1 MNKRKIIIG
10 LISTCCILFLVLGY
24 QKHQTKRQMIE
35 IATRA
40 NQKTPLTGQ
49 FVKTINGIVLNT
61 SFKSNIGGE
70 FQSKPLRYDC
80 HFDSAIGKDKQ
91 SGNVYI
97 EGNQRYLNLGHKWT
111 KAKMVNMSPNDYKRP
126 LQILNNKDFKPS
138 IKYGIDAHNDI
149 NAKITLNK
157 SQRQKLLKLMQRDE
171 INNQFDQTSFK
182 DTKLTKVVV
191 GEVIDSKTKLVH
203 HIEETIDV
211 STKLIDYKITLNLNN
226 LNYQPH
232 VNVINKPTWIKQKA
246 AR

>member
-1 MNKRKIIIG
+1 MNKRKIIIS

-24 QKHQTKRQMIE
+24 QKHQTKKQIIE
-35 IATRA
+35 TVTRA
-40 NQKTPLTGQ
+40 NQKTSLTGQ

-70 FQSKPLRYDC
+70 FQSKPLRYTC
-80 HFDSAIGKDKQ
+80 HFDSIIGKDKQ
-91 SGNVYI
+91 SGSIYI

-111 KAKMVNMSPNDYKRP
+111 KAKMVNISPNDYKRP

-157 SQRQKLLKLMQRDE
+157 SQRQKLLKSMQRDE

-182 DTKLTKVVV
+182 NTQLTKVVV

-232 VNVINKPTWIKQKA
+232 VNVLNKPTWVK
-246 AR
+246 

>member
-10 LISTCCILFLVLGY
+10 LISACCILFLVLSY
-24 QKHQTKRQMIE
+24 QKYQTKKQMIE
-35 IATRA
+35 TVTRA

-49 FVKTINGIVLNT
+49 FVKTINGTVLNT

-70 FQSKPLRYDC
+70 FQSKPLRYTC
-80 HFDSAIGKDKQ
+80 HFDSVIGKDKQ
-91 SGNVYI
+91 SGNIYI
-97 EGNQRYLNLGHKWT
+97 DGNQRYLNLGHKWT

-126 LQILNNKDFKPS
+126 LQILNNKDFKHN
-138 IKYGIDAHNDI
+138 IKYSIDAYNNI

-157 SQRQKLLKLMQRDE
+157 SQRQKLLKSMQRDE

-182 DTKLTKVVV
+182 NTQLTKVVV

-203 HIEETIDV
+203 HVEETIDV
-211 STKLIDYKITLNLNN
+211 STKLIDYKITFNLNN

-232 VNVINKPTWIKQKA
+232 VNVINKPTWIK
-246 AR
+246 

>member
-10 LISTCCILFLVLGY
+10 LISACCILFLVLGY
-24 QKHQTKRQMIE
+24 QKYQTKKQMIE

-49 FVKTINGIVLNT
+49 FVKTINGVVLNT

-70 FQSKPLRYDC
+70 FQSKPLRYTC
-80 HFDSAIGKDKQ
+80 HFDSVIGKDKQ

-97 EGNQRYLNLGHKWT
+97 DDNQRYLNLGHKWT

-126 LQILNNKDFKPS
+126 LQILNNKDFRPN

-157 SQRQKLLKLMQRDE
+157 SQRQKLLKSMQRDE

-232 VNVINKPTWIKQKA
+232 VNVINKPTWVK
-246 AR
+246 

>member
-10 LISTCCILFLVLGY
+10 LISACCILFLVLSY
-24 QKHQTKRQMIE
+24 QKYQTKKQMID

-40 NQKTPLTGQ
+40 NQKTPLTGE

-80 HFDSAIGKDKQ
+80 HFDSVIGKDKQ

-97 EGNQRYLNLGHKWT
+97 DGNQRYLNLGHKWT

-126 LQILNNKDFKPS
+126 LQILNNKDFRPN

-157 SQRQKLLKLMQRDE
+157 SQRQKLLKSMQRDE

-182 DTKLTKVVV
+182 DTQLTKVVV

-232 VNVINKPTWIKQKA
+232 VNVINKPTWVK
-246 AR
+246 

>member
-10 LISTCCILFLVLGY
+10 LISVCCILLLVLGY
-24 QKHQTKRQMIE
+24 QKYQTKKQIIE
-35 IATRA
+35 TVTRA

-49 FVKTINGIVLNT
+49 FVKTINGVVLNT

-70 FQSKPLRYDC
+70 FQSKPLRYAC
-80 HFDSAIGKDKQ
+80 HLDSVIGKDKQ
-91 SGNVYI
+91 SGNIYI
-97 EGNQRYLNLGHKWT
+97 EGDQHYLNLNHKWA
-111 KAKMVNMSPNDYKRP
+111 KAKMINMRQNDYKRP

-138 IKYGIDAHNDI
+138 IKYSIYAHNDI

-157 SQRQKLLKLMQRDE
+157 SQRQELLKSMQRDE

-182 DTKLTKVVV
+182 NTQLTKVVV

-211 STKLIDYKITLNLNN
+211 STKLINYRITLNLNN

-232 VNVINKPTWIKQKA
+232 VNVINKPAWIK
-246 AR
+246 